1 MKKIIKDLKERLV
14 EYNDLVKQSESIGL
28 DNLNYEE
35 TESYGVYVGKV
46 EILEELIPKLEKF
59 L

>member
-1 MKKIIKDLKERLV
+1 MKELIKDLKTRLV
-14 EYNDLVKQSESIGL
+14 EYKQLAQQSESIGL

>member
-1 MKKIIKDLKERLV
+1 MKEIIKDLKGRLV
-14 EYNDLVKQSESIGL
+14 EYNNLVQQSESIGL

-46 EILEELIPKLEKF
+46 EILEELIPKLEKI
-59 L
+59 

>member
-1 MKKIIKDLKERLV
+1 MKEIIKYLKGRLV
-14 EYNDLVKQSESIGL
+14 EYNNLVQQSESIGL

-46 EILEELIPKLEKF
+46 EILEELIPKLEKI
-59 L
+59 